1 MLHQASGV
9 SPSAG
14 VEGCAVVGQ
23 EPLRHAV
30 GGDALVEHGDRG
42 VAGFPRSDQGGD
54 RQATVVVLELEDDGL
69 APAGQD
75 VLGGVQLPAGVG
87 GRIDEPAPG
96 RAGALA
102 GLAAG
107 HALAAED
114 PRQGRGRGGLQPHRA
129 HLVVHPD
136 GAVAPAP
143 RTPARFA
150 PPEPAGPSP
159 GRSGSGW
166 MPGGSSAAR
175 GPPPVPRTW
184 PGPASRRTSCARC
197 PARRTRRSPRPWG
210 RRRARARSPGGHG
223 DQHEDCVHSP
233 RNPSGGVTAPSPRTV
248 TDVLIQNCHRCP
260 ETSQHLPPARWTGN
274 LRVRGPG
281 GARAPE
287 RPGTGRLGRSARARR
302 REGQALRRDRTC
314 LSGTREP
321 MRVTARV

>member
-1 MLHQASGV
+1 MTALRPPARTYSVASSCQRALG
-9 SPSAG
+9 AG
-14 VEGCAVVGQ
+14 
-23 EPLRHAV
+23 
-30 GGDALVEHGDRG
+30 RG
-42 VAGFPRSDQGGD
+42 
-54 RQATVVVLELEDDGL
+54 
-69 APAGQD
+69 
-75 VLGGVQLPAGVG
+75 
-87 GRIDEPAPG
+87 EPAPG

-107 HALAAED
+107 PRPLRRKD

-175 GPPPVPRTW
+175 RPPPVPRTW

-260 ETSQHLPPARWTGN
+260 ETSQQTGGTRSTRNLRAHGRTTGRRPANRPQTAPSPPAPPRK
-274 LRVRGPG
+274 LF
-281 GARAPE
+281 
-287 RPGTGRLGRSARARR
+287 
-302 REGQALRRDRTC
+302 
-314 LSGTREP
+314 P
-321 MRVTARV
+321 MRRTRHTQTPPE

>member
-1 MLHQASGV
+1 MTALRPPARTYSVASSCQRALG
-9 SPSAG
+9 AG
-14 VEGCAVVGQ
+14 
-23 EPLRHAV
+23 
-30 GGDALVEHGDRG
+30 RG
-42 VAGFPRSDQGGD
+42 
-54 RQATVVVLELEDDGL
+54 
-69 APAGQD
+69 
-75 VLGGVQLPAGVG
+75 
-87 GRIDEPAPG
+87 EPAPG

-107 HALAAED
+107 PRPLRRKD

-175 GPPPVPRTW
+175 RPPPVPRTW

-260 ETSQHLPPARWTGN
+260 ETSQYLPAARSTGN
-274 LRVRGPG
+274 LRVREKDSVQPARPRPTVRARPPWVRQALTGRNG
-281 GARAPE
+281 RGRLKRLQRLEFRLIISVRAPQVY
-287 RPGTGRLGRSARARR
+287 SSARR
-302 REGQALRRDRTC
+302 RLSPRRRQMWPD
-314 LSGTREP
+314 
-321 MRVTARV
+321 

>member
-14 VEGCAVVGQ
+14 VEGRAVVGQ

-42 VAGFPRSDQGGD
+42 VAGLPRSNQGGD
-54 RQATVVVLELEDDGL
+54 RQAAVVVLQLEDDGL

-107 HALAAED
+107 HALAAQGSAPGTRARGPPAPSSASCRA
-114 PRQGRGRGGLQPHRA
+114 PRWGRG
-129 HLVVHPD
+129 
-136 GAVAPAP
+136 PAP

-175 GPPPVPRTW
+175 GPPPVLRTW
-184 PGPASRRTSCARC
+184 PGPVSRRTSCARC
-197 PARRTRRSPRPWG
+197 PARRRRRSPRPWG
-210 RRRARARSPGGHG
+210 RRRATARSPGGHG
-223 DQHEDCVHSP
+223 DQHEDSVHSP

-260 ETSQHLPPARWTGN
+260 ET
-274 LRVRGPG
+274 
-281 GARAPE
+281 
-287 RPGTGRLGRSARARR
+287 
-302 REGQALRRDRTC
+302 
-314 LSGTREP
+314 
-321 MRVTARV
+321 

>member
-1 MLHQASGV
+1 M
-9 SPSAG
+9 
-14 VEGCAVVGQ
+14 
-23 EPLRHAV
+23 

-42 VAGFPRSDQGGD
+42 VAGFPRSDQPGD

-166 MPGGSSAAR
+166 MPGGSSTVR

-197 PARRTRRSPRPWG
+197 PARRRRRSPRPWG

-223 DQHEDCVHSP
+223 DQHEDSVHSP

-260 ETSQHLPPARWTGN
+260 ETSHSRTGPAT
-274 LRVRGPG
+274 V
-281 GARAPE
+281 
-287 RPGTGRLGRSARARR
+287 
-302 REGQALRRDRTC
+302 
-314 LSGTREP
+314 
-321 MRVTARV
+321 

>member
-1 MLHQASGV
+1 M
-9 SPSAG
+9 
-14 VEGCAVVGQ
+14 
-23 EPLRHAV
+23 
-30 GGDALVEHGDRG
+30 
-42 VAGFPRSDQGGD
+42 
-54 RQATVVVLELEDDGL
+54 VVLELEDDGL

-107 HALAAED
+107 PRPLRRKD

-166 MPGGSSAAR
+166 MPGGSSTVR

-260 ETSQHLPPARWTGN
+260 ETSQQMGGTRSTRN
-274 LRVRGPG
+274 LRAREKRWGRQLSRTRSRRSGPWAATRTG
-281 GARAPE
+281 GSPTASPGADMSTSSNTSRCDRAM
-287 RPGTGRLGRSARARR
+287 TSGRTRSRA
-302 REGQALRRDRTC
+302 
-314 LSGTREP
+314 
-321 MRVTARV
+321 